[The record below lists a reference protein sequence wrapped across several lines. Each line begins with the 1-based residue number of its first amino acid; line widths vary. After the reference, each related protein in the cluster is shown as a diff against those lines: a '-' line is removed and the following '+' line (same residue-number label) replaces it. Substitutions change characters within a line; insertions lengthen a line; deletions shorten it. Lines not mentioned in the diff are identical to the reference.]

1 MKREFLLGLGLES
14 DVVNQVMAVHGSEIN
29 TLTDKLNGLEATN
42 KQLEEQINQRDTQ
55 LEELKNNNADDLKKR
70 IDELQADNAKLKE
83 QHASELQENARQHK
97 IEMLASSLSDKE
109 DVREFAKFKLQDL
122 QMENGELVGSED
134 AINQLKEANPS
145 LFVTQGE
152 KPKWSQ
158 GKVSTVGETV
168 MSKEDILNIKDK
180 TERQKMIAQHANL
193 FN

>member
-1 MKREFLLGLGLES
+1 MKREFLLGLGIEN

-83 QHASELQENARQHK
+83 QHANELQENARQHK

-122 QMENGELVGSED
+122 QMENGELVGSDD

-145 LFVTQGE
+145 LFVVQGE

-168 MSKEDILNIKDK
+168 MSKEDILSIKDK
-180 TERQKMIAQHANL
+180 TERQRMIAQHANL
-193 FN
+193 F